1 MKIHPSAIVS
11 PSAEFGKDVE
21 IGPYAVVE
29 DNVRI
34 GDGTK
39 LRARAH
45 VCSGSTLGKNC
56 DIHMNA
62 VVGNIPQDF
71 SYKGEPL
78 VTQIGDNVTLREG
91 VTIHGG
97 SPEKPTIVG
106 DKCYL
111 MVNSHVAH
119 NCVLGRGVLMVNG
132 VLLAGHVKI
141 DDGAVLSGNVGIH
154 QFTRIG
160 RLAMCSGGG
169 LFGMDIPPY
178 MIAAGINCVTGLN
191 AVGIRRATFLSAE
204 DRDEIKKA
212 YKILYRSDLPMPE
225 AIEQLKANFHSPAV
239 KYWVEFLTTPTPRG
253 FCRFET
259 GVRRKITADE
269 E

>member
-11 PSAEFGKDVE
+11 PSAEFGQDVE
-21 IGPYAVVE
+21 IGPYAIVE

-45 VCSGSTLGKNC
+45 VCSGTTLGKNC

-62 VVGNIPQDF
+62 VVGHIPQDF

-78 VTQIGDNVTLREG
+78 VTQVGDNVTLRES

-97 SPEKPTIVG
+97 SPEKPTILG

-119 NCVLGRGVLMVNG
+119 NCVLGRGVLLVNG
-132 VLLAGHVKI
+132 VLLAGHVQI
-141 DDGAVLSGNVGIH
+141 DDGAIISGNVLIH
-154 QFTRIG
+154 QFTRVG
-160 RLAMCSGGG
+160 RLAILAGGG
-169 LFGMDIPPY
+169 LFGMDVPPY
-178 MIAAGINCVTGLN
+178 MVAAGINCVTGLN
-191 AVGIRRATFLSAE
+191 AVGLRRAAFLSAE

-212 YKILYRSDLPMPE
+212 YKILYRSDLPLN
-225 AIEQLKANFHSPAV
+225 AALEQLKAQFRSPALQ
-239 KYWVEFLTTPTPRG
+239 YWIEFLSNPSPRG
-253 FCRFET
+253 FCRFQSD
-259 GVRRKITADE
+259 VRRKLTAGE